1 MAESHV
7 ISGLV
12 TKRSEL
18 DGIIQF
24 HRNEIQRLSGDVGH
38 IDAAIKLFEPD
49 YDLRTIK
56 ATAHRE
62 GNPYF
67 EHGDIS
73 KMILDALRVS
83 GDRAL
88 STRELGEHLILA
100 NGLSLAFVSDW
111 QVVLKPVLSSL
122 KRLEKKSV
130 VKMVGRKAGGGHG
143 SPPMLWQIV

>member
-12 TKRSEL
+12 AKRSEL

-38 IDAAIKLFEPD
+38 LDAAIKLFD
-49 YDLRTIK
+49 SGYDLRTIK
-56 ATAHRE
+56 PTAHRQ

-67 EHGDIS
+67 SHGEIP
-73 KMILDALRVS
+73 KLILDALRVAN
-83 GDRAL
+83 GEPL
-88 STRELGEHLILA
+88 STRQIGESLIHF
-100 NGLSLAFVSDW
+100 NGISLDSIEDW
-111 QVVLKPVLSSL
+111 NVVLKPVLSAL
-122 KRLEKKSV
+122 KRMEKKNV
-130 VKMVGRKAGGGHG
+130 VKMVGRKSDSMHG